1 MKIYLVN
8 KNPIITKLV
17 SLSATKAGLEIV
29 ETQEIETNI
38 QAEVFIVDDESFTQE
53 SFEAYK
59 QAFPETKTGLLYSRN
74 NAKIEGFEEYV
85 QKPFL
90 PTDLVNLLA
99 KMSGI
104 SLASEE
110 ESKIEELS
118 GNEELDL
125 SEFDD
130 LGLDDESL
138 GGDNPQVLDKND
150 INEVKDLLDSSE
162 EGLEEAGSEANLAV
176 DSNGDEQLDL
186 GGMDFD
192 LGLEETE
199 TPKDEPKEQDITEN
213 LTEDLQ
219 EQDLQ
224 EGDLQE
230 ESPEADLPQADLS
243 DTDLPL
249 EDLELTEETPK
260 EAPQAPQEEAKGDA
274 QKESLGEDL
283 DLGDLGDLEI
293 PEDTPAQEPKEEAK
307 AEADLP
313 QDTPQDLTEDLSD
326 LNLDDLET
334 PKDEPKEQDITE
346 NLTEDLQEQ
355 DLQEGDLQEESPK
368 ADLPLEDLELTEE
381 TPKEAPQAK
390 GAETQ
395 ETSIEDDFD
404 SLSIEGLS
412 EALGEPI
419 AKEPNQAPLVPK
431 ENQNNITQN
440 IQANSLEGLIA
451 ALQSLQSLQTQNLK
465 ELLNGATINITI
477 QFPNKEDKN

>member
-104 SLASEE
+104 SLANEE

-199 TPKDEPKEQDITEN
+199 TPKDEPKEAKEQDITEN

-260 EAPQAPQEEAKGDA
+260 EAPKAPQEEAKGDT

-307 AEADLP
+307 AEADLIQDLP
-313 QDTPQDLTEDLSD
+313 QDTPQDLTEDLGD

-334 PKDEPKEQDITE
+334 PKDEPKEAKEQDITE

-355 DLQEGDLQEESPK
+355 DLQEESP
-368 ADLPLEDLELTEE
+368 E
-381 TPKEAPQAK
+381 AK

>member
-224 EGDLQE
+224 KGDLQE

-260 EAPQAPQEEAKGDA
+260 EAPKAPQEEAKGDA

-307 AEADLP
+307 AEADLIQDLP

-355 DLQEGDLQEESPK
+355 DLQEGDLQEES
-368 ADLPLEDLELTEE
+368 
-381 TPKEAPQAK
+381 PQAK